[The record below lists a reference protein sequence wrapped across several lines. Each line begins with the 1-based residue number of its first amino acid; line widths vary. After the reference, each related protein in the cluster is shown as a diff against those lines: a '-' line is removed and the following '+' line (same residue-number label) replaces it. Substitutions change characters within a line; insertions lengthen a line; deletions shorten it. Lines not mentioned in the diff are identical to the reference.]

1 VNLGLDEHVNLD
13 SLFHRWEPR
22 CKLIGLIALI
32 FAFSFVQ
39 DLRLLPAMLAITS
52 ILYALSQ
59 LPLSFLL
66 TRLRYPGYFILILVI
81 LLPFLTG
88 TNILVHIGPFA
99 LRQEGL
105 LASLLIITKFVSIL
119 TIGLVLFSTAPFL
132 TTIKAIR
139 SLGLP
144 SILSDMTFLSYRYLN
159 QIGDDLATME
169 TAMGLRGFR
178 VRRLCVTVLTTLTSL
193 AGTILVRSYER
204 SERVYKAMVLR
215 GYGGSMPLHD
225 MFHTSPRDAMIL
237 GGIFLTA
244 VGFVIVELIF
254 RGLGG

>member
-1 VNLGLDEHVNLD
+1 VNLGLDEQVNLD

-52 ILYALSQ
+52 ILYAFSQ

-88 TNILVHIGPFA
+88 TNILVHIGLFA

-132 TTIKAIR
+132 TTIKQHAL
-139 SLGLP
+139 SVCHP
-144 SILSDMTFLSYRYLN
+144 S
-159 QIGDDLATME
+159 
-169 TAMGLRGFR
+169 
-178 VRRLCVTVLTTLTSL
+178 C
-193 AGTILVRSYER
+193 
-204 SERVYKAMVLR
+204 
-215 GYGGSMPLHD
+215 
-225 MFHTSPRDAMIL
+225 
-237 GGIFLTA
+237 
-244 VGFVIVELIF
+244 LI
-254 RGLGG
+254 